1 MRITFASVEDFCAE
15 LQHVTI
21 LPASV
26 WRNEVRFRI
35 DADAEQKEE
44 ISFRIGLWLTAL
56 ADTPDG
62 QYVLEYADLC
72 GVDDPDE
79 KHHGRPVDAGTREAL
94 RRVHEVELVA
104 KSCGLTMRPGKIETI

>member
-1 MRITFASVEDFCAE
+1 MRITFATVADFCAE

-44 ISFRIGLWLTAL
+44 ISFRIALWLTAL

-72 GVDDPDE
+72 GSDDPDSDP
-79 KHHGRPVDAGTREAL
+79 KDAGTSEAL
-94 RRVHEVELVA
+94 RRVHEVGLVA